1 MSEERDKVPSNL
13 RKLKVISE
21 YKTINVTED
30 YSITQ
35 RRMIKDWS
43 DDRAKQR
50 NKNESTDSKFVWRVQ
65 GSPKNG
71 LQLKRLMKPT

>member
-13 RKLKVISE
+13 RKLKVIPE

-65 GSPKNG
+65 GSPENG